1 MSIKLRIP
9 GTIALLAAA
18 ILAPTVVGAQEA
30 VPRQTVIADKIEAIL
45 ERPSARR
52 AFWGIEIV
60 DLRNGETVF
69 EHNADKLFLPAS
81 NAKLFSTALAL
92 RRLGP
97 DYRFTTTVVSDAE
110 PDENGALDGDLRIV
124 GGGDPNLSARI
135 IPYDRRR
142 EYGGDRMAPMKNLAR
157 QIYEAGLRKVR
168 GDIVGDDS
176 RYVWEPYPPGWSYA
190 DTLLNYGSPVSALA
204 FNDNLIAVHVTP
216 GSAAGRAARVRSTPP
231 VAYFSFVNR
240 TATAAARTVAA
251 GLDIRRGSAPPEL
264 VVFGGISL
272 RSRGRTFELAAGDP
286 ARYAAAA
293 LRKELEAFDIE
304 IAGKTR
310 SEHLL
315 PDRVANLTYRAAP
328 RRAGPYKF
336 VFATHASPPLKE
348 AIRIVNKE
356 SQNLHAEMLLRE
368 AALHERNIAGVQ
380 SAIREMRDF
389 LKEAGLAPGEY
400 YLRDGSGLS
409 RHNLVTPSGT
419 VKLLAYMWNS
429 PDRKTYLDS
438 LPVAGRDGTLDWRFS
453 RTPARGRILAKTGTM
468 SHVTALSGY
477 AATADERAFAFSI
490 YANNFGISTSY
501 VRSLIDRIAAAVVT
515 APPSPRGERAAGE

>member
-1 MSIKLRIP
+1 MRIP
-9 GTIALLAAA
+9 GTIALIAAA
-18 ILAPTVVGAQEA
+18 ILAPTIVEAQA
-30 VPRQTVIADKIEAIL
+30 AASWQTTIADKIEAIL
-45 ERPSARR
+45 ELPSARR
-52 AFWGIEIV
+52 TFWGIEIV
-60 DLRNGETVF
+60 DLRVGETVF

-97 DYRFTTTVVSDAE
+97 DYQFTTTVVSDAE
-110 PDENGALDGDLRIV
+110 PDENGMLDGDLRLV
-124 GGGDPNLSARI
+124 GGGDPNLSARL

-142 EYGGDRMAPMKNLAR
+142 EYGADRMAPMKNLAR
-157 QIYEAGLRKVR
+157 QIYEAGLRNVR

-176 RYVWEPYPPGWSYA
+176 RYVWQPYPPGWSYA
-190 DTLLNYGSPVSALA
+190 DTLLSYGSPVSALT

-216 GSAAGRAARVRSTPP
+216 GGAAGRAARVRSAPT
-231 VAYFSFVNR
+231 VEYFSIVNR
-240 TATAAARTVAA
+240 TTTAAARTVAA
-251 GLDIRRGSAPPEL
+251 GLDIRRGSAPSEL

-272 RSRGRTFELAAGDP
+272 RSRGRTFKLAADDP
-286 ARYAAAA
+286 ARYAASA
-293 LRKELEAFDIE
+293 LRKELEAFNIE
-304 IAGKTR
+304 ISGDTR

-315 PDRVANLTYRAAP
+315 PDRMPNLISRAAP

-336 VFATHASPPLKE
+336 VFAAHTSPPLKE

-380 SAIREMRDF
+380 STIQEIRNF
-389 LKEAGLAPGEY
+389 LKEAGLSPGEY

-429 PDRKTYLDS
+429 PDRKTYIES
-438 LPVAGRDGTLDWRFS
+438 LPVSGRDGTLDWRFS
-453 RTPARGRILAKTGTM
+453 RTPARGRIFAKTGTM
-468 SHVTALSGY
+468 SHVSALSGY
-477 AATADERAFAFSI
+477 AVAADERVFAFSI

-501 VRSLIDRIAAAVVT
+501 VRSLIDRIAAAAVT
-515 APPSPRGERAAGE
+515 APPTSLEESTVVE